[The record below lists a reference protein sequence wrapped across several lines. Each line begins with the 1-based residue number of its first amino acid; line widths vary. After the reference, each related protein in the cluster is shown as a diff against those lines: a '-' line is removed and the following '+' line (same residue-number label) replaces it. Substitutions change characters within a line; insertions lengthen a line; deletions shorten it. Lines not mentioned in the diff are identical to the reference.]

1 MIKDKVMASK
11 KRDWVQ
17 GAVNKMKRKGTV
29 GSLTRIAKRNGQ
41 TPEQYCASQKKRGFS
56 STKIQGKCQFMWN
69 VNK

>member
-1 MIKDKVMASK
+1 MARK

-17 GAVNKMKRKGTV
+17 GAVDKMEQKGTV

-41 TPEQYCASQKKRGFS
+41 TPEQYCSSQKKRGWS
-56 STKIQGKCQFMWN
+56 SSKIQKKCQFMWN